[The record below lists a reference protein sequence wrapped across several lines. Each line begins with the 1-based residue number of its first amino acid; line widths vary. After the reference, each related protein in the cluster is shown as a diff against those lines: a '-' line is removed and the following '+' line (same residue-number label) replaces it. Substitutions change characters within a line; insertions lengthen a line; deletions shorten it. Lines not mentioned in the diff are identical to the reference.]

1 MHNKYKG
8 FDNAEEVWFCNIID
22 NQAGGLRSRTD
33 YPGEPRVCEISDIY
47 LILKKMHIQDKI
59 TNRHLLVFT
68 TGAEWM
74 VTGQPLT
81 PESIELSRQTTR
93 I

>member
-1 MHNKYKG
+1 MYYRGRNKHNKHKG

-47 LILKKMHIQDKI
+47 LILKK
-59 TNRHLLVFT
+59 N
-68 TGAEWM
+68 AY
-74 VTGQPLT
+74 
-81 PESIELSRQTTR
+81 TR
-93 I
+93 